1 MGCYISYRKK
11 KNTYLL
17 GDFNINLLNNNEHR
31 PTNDFLDSLLSSS
44 LLSYKLQPTQLTGHS
59 KALIDNIFFN
69 LTPCEVISGN
79 VTATTSDHLP
89 QFLIALNVF
98 ANPFSN
104 KSNSFERT
112 DWEALLK
119 IEQQNINF
127 FLETYLSKI
136 NSLLDTHAPLKKISK
151 YKLTFK
157 TKPCITPGLQKS
169 FAVKNKLLKKFIHL
183 KEPHKKLHSDWKT
196 KNS

>member
-1 MGCYISYRKK
+1 MGCQISYRKK
-11 KNTYLL
+11 KNTYL

>member
-1 MGCYISYRKK
+1 MGCQISYQKK
-11 KNTYLL
+11 KNTYL

>member
-17 GDFNINLLNNNEHR
+17 GDFNIDLLNNNEHR

-44 LLSYKLQPTQLTGHS
+44 LLSYILQPTQLTGHS

-69 LTPCEVISGN
+69 LTSCEVISDN
-79 VTATTSDHLP
+79 VTATISDHLP

-119 IEQQNINF
+119 TEQQNINF

-196 KNS
+196 KN

>member
-1 MGCYISYRKK
+1 M
-11 KNTYLL
+11 
-17 GDFNINLLNNNEHR
+17 LNNNEHR

-44 LLSYKLQPTQLTGHS
+44 LLSYILQPTQLTGHS

-136 NSLLDTHAPLKKISK
+136 NSLLDTHATLKKISK

>member
-1 MGCYISYRKK
+1 MGRQISYQKK
-11 KNTYLL
+11 KNTYL

-79 VTATTSDHLP
+79 VKATTSDHLP

>member
-69 LTPCEVISGN
+69 LTSCEVISGN
-79 VTATTSDHLP
+79 VTATISDHLP

>member
-1 MGCYISYRKK
+1 MGCQISYQKK
-11 KNTYLL
+11 KNTYL

-44 LLSYKLQPTQLTGHS
+44 LLSYILQPTQLTGHS

-89 QFLIALNVF
+89 QLLIALNVF

-136 NSLLDTHAPLKKISK
+136 NSLLDTHAPLKKNSK

>member
-44 LLSYKLQPTQLTGHS
+44 LLSYTLQPTQLTGHS